1 MSKIV
6 IVGAGQAGS
15 QCAMS
20 LRQGGFEGSITLL
33 GDESHLPYDRPPLSK
48 AVLKS
53 EMAIER
59 TIYRSAETYAEQ
71 DIDLRVSTPVQSLD
85 QAGKRVVL
93 ADGSALDYD
102 TLIVATGA
110 RARSLPLP
118 EDVQPFAHLVRSWD
132 ESLALKAKLEGGA
145 KDKPLVVIGGGFIG
159 LEVAASARLMG
170 WPVIIVE
177 ADSRL
182 MGRAVHPRI
191 SELCLAKHRAEGARV
206 ELNTMTKDIQASGD
220 GLALTIGEERIEAA
234 GLVIGI
240 GALVNTDFLQDSS
253 IYSERGVLTD
263 AAQRSADPNIF
274 AIGDVAICEDR
285 YLASGV
291 RLESVQNA
299 IYGAKLCAAAILG
312 KEAPRQEAPWF
323 WTDQYDYGLQMVGLY
338 SPDLTWIERDNGEGS
353 ITLIGLEGDQIKA
366 GQVINASQDFA
377 VMRRAVDGQIA
388 VDPAS
393 LNDTS
398 AKLKA
403 LILKK

>member
-15 QCAMS
+15 QCALS
-20 LRQGGFEGSITLL
+20 LRQMGFEGSITIL

-53 EMAIER
+53 ELEIER
-59 TIYRSAETYAEQ
+59 TVFRPAAVYADQGIE
-71 DIDLRVSTPVQSLD
+71 LRTDCSVSGID
-85 QAGKRVVL
+85 QAAKTL
-93 ADGSALDYD
+93 ALSDGSHMGYE

-110 RARSLPLP
+110 RARSMPLSDAVL
-118 EDVQPFAHLVRSWD
+118 ERSYFVRSWD
-132 ESLALKAKLEGGA
+132 ESLALKAKLEAGP

-177 ADSRL
+177 ADQRL

-191 SELCLAKHRAEGARV
+191 SELCLEKHRAEGARV
-206 ELNTMTKDIQASGD
+206 ELNTMSGD
-220 GLALTIGEERIEAA
+220 IEATADGVALTVNGERIEAA

-240 GALVNTDFLQDSS
+240 GALVNTDFLEGSS
-253 IYSERGVLTD
+253 IYSDRGLVTD
-263 AAQRSADPNIF
+263 AAQRTSDPDIY

-299 IYGAKLCAAAILG
+299 IYGAKICAAAITG
-312 KEAPRQEAPWF
+312 SAEPRLEAPWF
-323 WTDQYDYGLQMVGLY
+323 WTDQYDYSLQMVGLY
-338 SPDLTWIERDNGEGS
+338 SPELTWIERDNGQGS
-353 ITLIGLEGDQIKA
+353 VTLIGVDGDQIKA
-366 GQVINASQDFA
+366 GQVINSAQDFA
-377 VMRRAVDGQIA
+377 VMRRAVDMQLA
-388 VDPAS
+388 VDAAS
-393 LNDTS
+393 LSDTS
-398 AKLKA
+398 QKLKS
-403 LILKK
+403 LVLKK

>member
-1 MSKIV
+1 MTKIV

-20 LRQGGFEGSITLL
+20 LRQGGFEGSITML

-53 EMAIER
+53 DMEIER
-59 TIYRSAETYAEQ
+59 TIYRSAEAYSDQGIE
-71 DIDLRVSTPVQSLD
+71 LRVSTPVQSLD
-85 QAGKRVVL
+85 QAAKRLTL
-93 ADGSALDYD
+93 ADGSSLDYD
-102 TLIVATGA
+102 ILIVATGA

-118 EDVQPFAHLVRSWD
+118 EAAQPYAHLVRSWD
-132 ESLALKAKLEGGA
+132 ESLALKAKLEGGT

-159 LEVAASARLMG
+159 LEVAASARIMG

-206 ELNTMTKDIQASGD
+206 ELNTMTRDIEATGD
-220 GLALTIGEERIEAA
+220 GLALTIGDERIEAA

-240 GALVNTDFLQDSS
+240 GALVNTEFLQGSS
-253 IYSERGVLTD
+253 IYSERGILTD
-263 AAQRSADPNIF
+263 ANQRSADPSIY

-338 SPDLTWIERDNGEGS
+338 SPELTWIERNNGDDS
-353 ITLIGLEGDQIKA
+353 VTLIGLDGDQIKA

-377 VMRRAVDGQIA
+377 VMRRAVDTQLP

-393 LNDTS
+393 LSDTS
-398 AKLKA
+398 TKLKA

>member
-6 IVGAGQAGS
+6 IVGAGQAAS
-15 QCAMS
+15 QCALS
-20 LRQGGFEGSITLL
+20 LRQMNHEGPIVIL

-53 EMAIER
+53 QLEIER
-59 TIYRSAETYAEQ
+59 TVFRPAAVYEEQ
-71 DIDLRVSTPVQSLD
+71 SVELRTDCSVTGLD
-85 QAGKRVVL
+85 QVAKSLTL
-93 ADGSALDYD
+93 ADGSQMHYD

-118 EDVQPFAHLVRSWD
+118 EAVLAHSYLVRSWD
-132 ESLALKAKLEGGA
+132 ESLALKAKLENGA

-177 ADSRL
+177 ADTRL

-191 SELCLAKHRAEGARV
+191 SELCLEKHRAEGARV
-206 ELNTMTKDIQASGD
+206 ELKTMNQDIEASDD
-220 GLALTIGEERIEAA
+220 GVALTINGERIEAA

-240 GALVNTDFLQDSS
+240 GALVNTDFLKGSS
-253 IYSERGVLTD
+253 IYSERGLVTD
-263 AAQRSADPNIF
+263 AAQRTSDPDIY

-299 IYGAKLCAAAILG
+299 IYGAKICAAAITG
-312 KEAPRQEAPWF
+312 GAEPRLEAPWF
-323 WTDQYDYGLQMVGLY
+323 WTDQYDYSLQMVGLY
-338 SPDLTWIERDNGEGS
+338 SPDLQWIERDNGEGS
-353 ITLIGLEGDQIKA
+353 VTLIGVDGDQIKA
-366 GQVINASQDFA
+366 GQVINAAQDFA
-377 VMRRAVDGQIA
+377 VMRRAVDMQLP
-388 VDPAS
+388 VDAAS
-393 LNDTS
+393 LSDTS
-398 AKLKA
+398 QKLKA

>member
-6 IVGAGQAGS
+6 IVGAGQAAS
-15 QCAMS
+15 QCALS
-20 LRQGGFEGSITLL
+20 LRQMGHEGPILIL

-53 EMAIER
+53 QLEIER
-59 TIYRSAETYAEQ
+59 TIFRPAAVYAEQ
-71 DIDLRVSTPVQSLD
+71 NIELRTECPVTSLD
-85 QAGKRVVL
+85 QAAKRLTL
-93 ADGSALDYD
+93 ADGSQEDYD

-110 RARSLPLP
+110 RARSLPLSD
-118 EDVQPFAHLVRSWD
+118 EVLAHSYLVRSWD
-132 ESLALKAKLEGGA
+132 ESLTLKAKLEGGA

-177 ADSRL
+177 ADTRL

-191 SELCLAKHRAEGARV
+191 SELCLEKHRAEGARV
-206 ELNTMTKDIQASGD
+206 ELNTMSQDIEATSD
-220 GLALTIGEERIEAA
+220 GVVLTLNGERIEAA

-240 GALVNTDFLQDSS
+240 GALVNTDFLQGSS
-253 IYSERGVLTD
+253 IYSDRGLLTD
-263 AAQRSADPNIF
+263 GDQRTSDPNIY

-299 IYGAKLCAAAILG
+299 IYGAKICAAAITG
-312 KEAPRQEAPWF
+312 GAQPRLEAPWF
-323 WTDQYDYGLQMVGLY
+323 WTDQYDYSLQMVGLY
-338 SPDLTWIERDNGEGS
+338 SPELTWIERDNGEGS
-353 ITLIGLEGDQIKA
+353 VTLIGLDDDQIKA

-377 VMRRAVDGQIA
+377 VMRRAVDTQLSVEA
-388 VDPAS
+388 AS
-393 LNDTS
+393 LSDTS
-398 AKLKA
+398 QKLKT